1 MNVFTFIFVVCLYA
15 LYHVF
20 EAYTDISVEQQLA
33 VASVLILAFGIPHGA
48 IDHVLFF
55 KKNTASQLKFYGAYL
70 GLILLFL
77 VGWLVEP
84 LWSFVFFLVLSAF
97 HFGESQL
104 NDLKLK
110 RAFLRPVLF
119 LTWGLTLLLTLIYYN
134 TAELIGYTG
143 FFKDTAVFQAVYQ
156 YELLSE
162 AFIALNALT
171 VAMLFVFIQR
181 GSFDWNRL
189 GGELFLLALI
199 HLTFFLFPFI
209 IGFTMYFVVLHSL
222 RVMSQEFQFL
232 KKEKDAFSLRD
243 FLRLLMPYSLLSV
256 FFTMVTFWLSWIDF
270 IPVSIPLLALIIIS
284 TITLPHAV
292 VMHLFYKQS

>member
-15 LYHVF
+15 LYHLL
-20 EAYTDISVEQQLA
+20 EAYTDISIERELA
-33 VASVLILAFGIPHGA
+33 VSSVLILTFGIPHGA

-55 KKNTASQLKFYGAYL
+55 KKNTVSQLRFYGVYL
-70 GLILLFL
+70 GLTLLFL
-77 VGWLVEP
+77 VGWMVEP

-110 RAFLRPVLF
+110 RPIMRPVLF

-134 TAELIGYTG
+134 TEELIGYTG
-143 FFKDTAVFQAVYQ
+143 FFNDTEVFQAVYSHA
-156 YELLSE
+156 LLFE

-171 VAMLFVFIQR
+171 GVTLFVFIER
-181 GSFDWNRL
+181 ASFNWNRL

-209 IGFTMYFVVLHSL
+209 IGFTMYFVVLHSM
-222 RVMSQEFQFL
+222 RVMSHEFEFL
-232 KKEKDAFSLRD
+232 KSEDAGFSGRD
-243 FLRLLMPYSLLSV
+243 FLKLLMPYSLLSI
-256 FFTMVTFWLSWIDF
+256 FFTVITFWLSWMEV

-284 TITLPHAV
+284 AITLPHAV

>member
-1 MNVFTFIFVVCLYA
+1 M
-15 LYHVF
+15 
-20 EAYTDISVEQQLA
+20 
-33 VASVLILAFGIPHGA
+33 
-48 IDHVLFF
+48 
-55 KKNTASQLKFYGAYL
+55 
-70 GLILLFL
+70 
-77 VGWLVEP
+77 
-84 LWSFVFFLVLSAF
+84 LSAF

-104 NDLKLK
+104 NDLKL
-110 RAFLRPVLF
+110 RRSFLRPVLF

-134 TAELIGYTG
+134 TAELIGHTG

-156 YELLSE
+156 HEFLSE

-171 VAMLFVFIQR
+171 VGMLFVFIQR

>member
-33 VASVLILAFGIPHGA
+33 VASLLILAFGIPHGA

-55 KKNTASQLKFYGAYL
+55 KKNTTSQLKFYGAYL

-77 VGWLVEP
+77 VGWFVEP

-110 RAFLRPVLF
+110 RSSLRPVLF

-134 TAELIGYTG
+134 TEELIGYTG

-156 YELLSE
+156 YEFLSE

-171 VAMLFVFIQR
+171 VGMLFVFIKR

-232 KKEKDAFSLRD
+232 KKEEDAFSFRD

>member
-20 EAYTDISVEQQLA
+20 EAYTDISVEEQLA

-77 VGWLVEP
+77 VGWFVEP

-110 RAFLRPVLF
+110 GSFLRPVLF

-134 TAELIGYTG
+134 TEELIGYTG

-156 YELLSE
+156 YEFLSE

-171 VAMLFVFIQR
+171 VAMLFVFIKR

-232 KKEKDAFSLRD
+232 KKEEDAFSLRE

-292 VMHLFYKQS
+292 VMHLFYKHS

>member
-33 VASVLILAFGIPHGA
+33 VASLLILAFGIPHGA

-55 KKNTASQLKFYGAYL
+55 KKNTTSQLKFYGAYL

-110 RAFLRPVLF
+110 RSFLRPVLF

-134 TAELIGYTG
+134 TEELIGFTG

-156 YELLSE
+156 YEFLSE

-171 VAMLFVFIQR
+171 VGMLFVFIKR

-232 KKEKDAFSLRD
+232 KKEEDAFSFRD

>member
-1 MNVFTFIFVVCLYA
+1 MNWFTFIFVVCLYA

-20 EAYTDISVEQQLA
+20 EAYTDISIEQQLA

-110 RAFLRPVLF
+110 RSFLRPFLF

-134 TAELIGYTG
+134 TEELIGYTE

-156 YELLSE
+156 HAFLSE

-171 VAMLFVFIQR
+171 VGMLFVFIQR

-232 KKEKDAFSLRD
+232 KKEEDAFSLRD

-256 FFTMVTFWLSWIDF
+256 FFT
-270 IPVSIPLLALIIIS
+270 
-284 TITLPHAV
+284 
-292 VMHLFYKQS
+292 Q

>member
-1 MNVFTFIFVVCLYA
+1 
-15 LYHVF
+15 
-20 EAYTDISVEQQLA
+20 
-33 VASVLILAFGIPHGA
+33 
-48 IDHVLFF
+48 
-55 KKNTASQLKFYGAYL
+55 
-70 GLILLFL
+70 LFL

-110 RAFLRPVLF
+110 RSFLRPFLF

-134 TAELIGYTG
+134 TEELIGYTE

-156 YELLSE
+156 HAFLSE

-171 VAMLFVFIQR
+171 VGMLFVFIQR

-232 KKEKDAFSLRD
+232 KKEEDAFSLRD